1 MKRRVIETILSLA
14 LTVAMVTGAPA
25 MTFAAEDTAVEQTE
39 TTDEADEA
47 AAEDFQVGDLTVKN
61 TTTVKVKNA
70 EIKEGVKETADSI
83 AAAEE
88 TADADSKEAT
98 EATADADS
106 KEATEATEEK
116 INNLVLT
123 MEDGTE
129 HIFEDVKTEDWNEPS
144 LYEEYGMFYI
154 SYKDV
159 AGKDQEASEK
169 ADEKAFDEEKTVYAT
184 TKVNVREEPSTDA
197 KAVKVVVLGA
207 EFKATAVCPGWIKV
221 KGETVEGY
229 VSHLYVTEDKEKVDQ
244 LVAEQKAA
252 EEAAAKAAAEAQAA
266 AAAQAQAAA
275 EAQAAAA
282 AQPVTEV
289 SRQAYDDCDGSG
301 HGYYEITYSDG
312 SVGYEEY

>member
-88 TADADSKEAT
+88 
-98 EATADADS
+98 TADADS

-252 EEAAAKAAAEAQAA
+252 EEVAAKAAAEAQAA

>member
-61 TTTVKVKNA
+61 TTTVKVKNT

-129 HIFEDVKTEDWNEPS
+129 HIFEDVKTDDWNEPS

>member
-61 TTTVKVKNA
+61 TTTVKVKNT

>member
-1 MKRRVIETILSLA
+1 MKKRVIETILSLV
-14 LTVAMVTGAPA
+14 LTVTVVAGVPV
-25 MTFAAEDTAVEQTE
+25 MTFAAEETETEQTADAAAEE
-39 TTDEADEA
+39 T

-61 TTTVKVKNA
+61 TASVNVKSA
-70 EIKEGVKETADSI
+70 EIKEVVKENTEAKAEEKADTEDTAD
-83 AAAEE
+83 E
-88 TADADSKEAT
+88 DATTEDSKAEDTT
-98 EATADADS
+98 EEPAA
-106 KEATEATEEK
+106 EEK

-129 HIFEDVKTEDWNEPS
+129 HTFEDVKTEDWKDPS

-154 SYKDV
+154 SYKD
-159 AGKDQEASEK
+159 ANGKDQEAVEK
-169 ADEKAFDEEKTVYAT
+169 ADEKKLDEEKTVYTT

-229 VSHLYVTEDKEKVDQ
+229 VSHLYVTEDKEEVDK
-244 LVAEQKAA
+244 LLAEQKAA
-252 EEAAAKAAAEAQAA
+252 EEAAAAA

-275 EAQAAAA
+275 EAQAAAQAQAAA

-289 SRQAYDDCDGSG
+289 GRQAYDDCDGSG

>member
-1 MKRRVIETILSLA
+1 MKRRVIETVLSLM
-14 LTVAMVTGAPA
+14 LTVAVVTGAPA
-25 MTFAAEDTAVEQTE
+25 MTFAADTSAEQTE
-39 TTDEADEA
+39 A
-47 AAEDFQVGDLTVKN
+47 AEGAQEVTAEDFQVGDLTVTN
-61 TTTVKVKNA
+61 TTTVNVKSA
-70 EIKEGVKETADSI
+70 EIKEGVKETDDVVATD
-83 AAAEE
+83 AEE
-88 TADADSKEAT
+88 TTTEADAADDKKEDSAETT
-98 EATADADS
+98 ET
-106 KEATEATEEK
+106 KEEK

-129 HIFEDVKTEDWNEPS
+129 HTFMDVKTEDWNEPS
-144 LYEEYGMFYI
+144 LYEEYGMYYI
-154 SYKDV
+154 SYKD
-159 AGKDQEASEK
+159 ANGKDQEAAEDAEEK
-169 ADEKAFDEEKTVYAT
+169 ALDEEKTVYAT

-244 LVAEQKAA
+244 LLAEQKAA
-252 EEAAAKAAAEAQAA
+252 EEAAAAAAAQAQAEAA
-266 AAAQAQAAA
+266 AAAQAQA
-275 EAQAAAA
+275 EAQAAAAA

-312 SVGYEEY
+312 SVGYEDY

>member
-83 AAAEE
+83 AAA
-88 TADADSKEAT
+88 

-289 SRQAYDDCDGSG
+289 SRQAYDDCDGS
-301 HGYYEITYSDG
+301 
-312 SVGYEEY
+312 VGYEEY

>member
-98 EATADADS
+98 EV
-106 KEATEATEEK
+106 TEEK

-282 AQPVTEV
+282 AAQPVTEV

>member
-14 LTVAMVTGAPA
+14 LTVAVVTGAPA
-25 MTFAAEDTAVEQTE
+25 MTFAAEDTAAEQSE
-39 TTDEADEA
+39 TTDGADEA
-47 AAEDFQVGDLTVKN
+47 AAEDFQVGDITVKN

-88 TADADSKEAT
+88 TAEADSKEET
-98 EATADADS
+98 
-106 KEATEATEEK
+106 KEETEATEEK

-154 SYKDV
+154 SYKDA
-159 AGKDQEASEK
+159 AGKDQEATEK

-252 EEAAAKAAAEAQAA
+252 EEAAAQAAAEAQAA

-312 SVGYEEY
+312 SVGYEDY

>member
-61 TTTVKVKNA
+61 TTTVKVKNT

-88 TADADSKEAT
+88 
-98 EATADADS
+98 TADADS

>member
-98 EATADADS
+98 EV
-106 KEATEATEEK
+106 TEEK